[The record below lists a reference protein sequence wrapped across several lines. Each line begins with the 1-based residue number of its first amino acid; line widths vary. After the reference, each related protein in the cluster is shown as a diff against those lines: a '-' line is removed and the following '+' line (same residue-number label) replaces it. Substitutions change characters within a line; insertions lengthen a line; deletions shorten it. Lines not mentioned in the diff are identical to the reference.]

1 MKRIVLAFVG
11 LISLPVWAALDAP
24 DQKRLDTIQQDR
36 RRIQYDLPKD
46 QRVAAFEKL
55 ATQSTAFVKDR
66 PTAAEAW
73 IWSGIVNSSWAS
85 AQGPGLGA
93 LEKAKLAKADLE
105 KALSIDP
112 TALQGSAYTSL
123 AVLYDRVP
131 GWPLAFGDSDK
142 AGELLQKALKIN
154 PDGIDPLYFWGDH
167 QYRQGK
173 YAEARDALNKA
184 LKAPPRPG
192 RELADASRKKDIQ
205 TLLVDVNKKLD

>member
-24 DQKRLDTIQQDR
+24 DQKRLDTIQQDW

-142 AGELLQKALKIN
+142 AA
-154 PDGIDPLYFWGDH
+154 
-167 QYRQGK
+167 
-173 YAEARDALNKA
+173 
-184 LKAPPRPG
+184 
-192 RELADASRKKDIQ
+192 
-205 TLLVDVNKKLD
+205 

>member
-1 MKRIVLAFVG
+1 MKRIVLAFAG

-24 DQKRLDTIQQDR
+24 DQRRLDTIQQDW
-36 RRIQYDLPKD
+36 RRIQYSLPEE

-55 ATQSTAFVKDR
+55 AMQSTAFVKDR

-73 IWSGIVNSSWAS
+73 ILSGIVNSSWAN
-85 AQGPGLGA
+85 ALGPGLGA
-93 LEKAKLAKADLE
+93 LEKAKQAKADLE

-112 TALQGSAYTSL
+112 TAQQGSAYTSL

-131 GWPLAFGDSDK
+131 GWPLGFGDSDK
-142 AGELLQKALKIN
+142 AGELLKQALKIDPN
-154 PDGIDPLYFWGDH
+154 GIDPLYFWGDH
-167 QYRQGK
+167 QYRQSK

-192 RELADASRKKDIQ
+192 QELADTARRKDIQ
-205 TLLVDVNKKLD
+205 TLLGKVNKKLD